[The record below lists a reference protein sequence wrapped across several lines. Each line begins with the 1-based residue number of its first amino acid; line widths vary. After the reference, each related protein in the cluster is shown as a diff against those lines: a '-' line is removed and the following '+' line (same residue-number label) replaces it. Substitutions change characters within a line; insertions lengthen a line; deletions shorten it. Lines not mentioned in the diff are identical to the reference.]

1 MATGLIGLQL
11 FLLAYESRL
20 VQFVLVKPF
29 GYYSAVY
36 LNKQQVL
43 VN

>member
-20 VQFVLVKPF
+20 VQFVLVKSLDITRLYISTSSRF
-29 GYYSAVY
+29 
-36 LNKQQVL
+36 
-43 VN
+43 

>member
-11 FLLAYESRL
+11 FLKSPSAVRVGEII
-20 VQFVLVKPF
+20 